1 MADEVEYSVSVQLR
15 TPTGGDVW
23 LKVGQKTT
31 VRKGE
36 TVERAYGRLTES
48 VEGQLEAKASEWLA

>member
-1 MADEVEYSVSVQLR
+1 MAEEVEYSVSVQLR

-23 LKVGQKTT
+23 LKVGQKSS

-36 TVERAYGRLTES
+36 TADKAYARVTDTVER
-48 VEGQLEAKASEWLA
+48 QLEAKASEWLS